1 MRALTKL
8 VPILGLLC
16 TVTVIHADSGTHG
29 TANGAASGDPPQRT
43 VKMSAADMEAGSL
56 KIEAQLQGDMRSA
69 MHLKETARKQK
80 DVIKLGCVNDR
91 LIQIKAQSNIADM
104 QNQELHVALDK
115 GAPETSSLYDQ
126 LAQTGEG
133 VRRLREE
140 ASTCVGEP
148 ELTKLI
154 DGTEVSSP
162 NIVDDPTADNPFQN
176 PVGGVDIEPPGFA
189 SPFF

>member
-8 VPILGLLC
+8 VPIVGLLC
-16 TVTVIHADSGTHG
+16 TVTVIHADSGTR
-29 TANGAASGDPPQRT
+29 GASNEAAAGEPAPRSAR
-43 VKMSAADMEAGSL
+43 MSPADMEAGSL

-80 DVIKLGCVNDR
+80 DVIKLSCVNDR
-91 LIQIKAQSNIADM
+91 LVQIKAQSNIADM

-115 GAPETSSLYDQ
+115 GAPETSTLYDQ
-126 LAQTGEG
+126 LALTGEG

-148 ELTKLI
+148 ELTKLA
-154 DGTEVSSP
+154 DGSEVSSP
-162 NIVDDPTADNPFQN
+162 DIVDDPTSDNPFQN
-176 PVGGVDIEPPGFA
+176 PVGVDIEPPGYA
-189 SPFF
+189 SPYY